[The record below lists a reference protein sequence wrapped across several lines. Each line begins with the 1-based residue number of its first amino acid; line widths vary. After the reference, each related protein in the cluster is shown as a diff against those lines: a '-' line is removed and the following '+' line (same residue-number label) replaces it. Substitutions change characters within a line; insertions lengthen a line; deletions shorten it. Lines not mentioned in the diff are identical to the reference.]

1 MLSKRKSKRQI
12 NEIACPKSLAAVGRC
27 SAGGPLQV
35 RLKNPLGLL
44 GPENMSEAGVRSVDA
59 VYRCTHCGVVY
70 ISVGI
75 PGMERILGVWTA
87 HGFVPN
93 ASQSGERL

>member
-12 NEIACPKSLAAVGRC
+12 DEMACPKSLAAVGRC
-27 SAGGPLQV
+27 SAGGPVQV
-35 RLKNPLGLL
+35 RLKHPLGLL
-44 GPENMSEAGVRSVDA
+44 GPKNMLEARVRSVDV
-59 VYRCTHCGVVY
+59 VYRYAHCGVVY

-87 HGFVPN
+87 HGFVPD
-93 ASQSGERL
+93 ASQSGDRL